1 VNISR
6 EKMRTASVK
15 RETGETQIDVSVNI
29 DGSGKV
35 QVKSGFEFLDHLV
48 TSIGKYSMIDIK
60 IQSKSLDSIS
70 HHLIE
75 DVGISLG
82 QSLDKAL
89 GERSRIRRFGSSAVP
104 MDESLSCASVD
115 LVRRQYSKL
124 NLRLKRKEIEGISEE
139 DIEHFFRSL
148 MENLVA
154 CIHIRVEYGSNDHH
168 KIESAIKAFAV
179 ALREAA
185 SIDERTGI
193 PSTKGVM

>member
-1 VNISR
+1 
-6 EKMRTASVK
+6 MRTASVK

-168 KIESAIKAFAV
+168 KIESAIKAFAI

>member
-1 VNISR
+1 
-6 EKMRTASVK
+6 MRTASVK

-185 SIDERTGI
+185 TIDERTGI

>member
-1 VNISR
+1 
-6 EKMRTASVK
+6 MRTASVK

-115 LVRRQYSKL
+115 LVRRQYYKL

-168 KIESAIKAFAV
+168 KIESAIKAFAI

>member
-1 VNISR
+1 MNISR

>member
-1 VNISR
+1 MNISSK
-6 EKMRTASVK
+6 KMRTASVK

-35 QVKSGFEFLDHLV
+35 QVKSGFEFIDHLV

-60 IQSKSLDSIS
+60 IQSISLDSIS

-168 KIESAIKAFAV
+168 KIESAIKAFAI